1 MNGFDPLTFLLAIG
15 LLLLAGRLLGELA
28 GRLRQPPVLGEIIAG
43 IVLGPTIFGRFAPD
57 AFEALFP
64 AEGPAAHARGGLA
77 TFAVV
82 MFMFVAGM
90 EVDLSTIW
98 RRGRAAIAVS
108 ITGIVVPF
116 GLGLAAALLF
126 PATLGRE
133 PGPSDLVF
141 TLFFATALSISAL
154 PVIARTL
161 MDLNLY
167 RSDVGMVVIA
177 AAVFNDLVG
186 WIVFAL
192 ILGLVG
198 DVGHSPW
205 MTIGWVVG
213 FSALMLTLGR
223 WLLHRSLPFI
233 QAHLSWPAGV
243 MGFALTLA
251 LFGAAITEWIGV
263 HALFGAFL
271 AGVALG
277 DSTHLRER
285 TRSSINQFVSSGLAP
300 LFFTTIGL
308 SVDFVAHF
316 DLPLTLLVL
325 VIACIGKV
333 LGCAWG
339 ARRAGME
346 RRESW
351 AVGFGMNARG
361 AMEIILGLIALRAG
375 IIGET
380 LFVSLVVMALVTSM
394 MSGPIMSRVL
404 RRPRVRRLVDFM
416 TPAGFRSPLVATT
429 RDAAI
434 RELCAALAAQ
444 ARLPA
449 ARLERAVLEREAL
462 QSTGL
467 GNGVAVPHARMRELT
482 GGALLAVGLS
492 ERGLD
497 FDAPDGAP
505 AHVVFLAITPHD
517 DAGVQLDLLA
527 DIGRIFSDAEI
538 RDRALAVRSFVE
550 LQALLKIEGGGGHG

>member
-1 MNGFDPLTFLLAIG
+1 
-15 LLLLAGRLLGELA
+15 
-28 GRLRQPPVLGEIIAG
+28 
-43 IVLGPTIFGRFAPD
+43 
-57 AFEALFP
+57 
-64 AEGPAAHARGGLA
+64 
-77 TFAVV
+77 
-82 MFMFVAGM
+82 
-90 EVDLSTIW
+90 
-98 RRGRAAIAVS
+98 
-108 ITGIVVPF
+108 
-116 GLGLAAALLF
+116 
-126 PATLGRE
+126 
-133 PGPSDLVF
+133 
-141 TLFFATALSISAL
+141 
-154 PVIARTL
+154 
-161 MDLNLY
+161 
-167 RSDVGMVVIA
+167 
-177 AAVFNDLVG
+177 
-186 WIVFAL
+186 
-192 ILGLVG
+192 
-198 DVGHSPW
+198 
-205 MTIGWVVG
+205 
-213 FSALMLTLGR
+213 
-223 WLLHRSLPFI
+223 
-233 QAHLSWPAGV
+233 
-243 MGFALTLA
+243 
-251 LFGAAITEWIGV
+251 
-263 HALFGAFL
+263 
-271 AGVALG
+271 
-277 DSTHLRER
+277 
-285 TRSSINQFVSSGLAP
+285 
-300 LFFTTIGL
+300 
-308 SVDFVAHF
+308 
-316 DLPLTLLVL
+316 
-325 VIACIGKV
+325 V

-429 RDAAI
+429 REAAI
-434 RELCAALAAQ
+434 RELCAALALQ

-527 DIGRIFSDAEI
+527 DIGRIFSDAAI